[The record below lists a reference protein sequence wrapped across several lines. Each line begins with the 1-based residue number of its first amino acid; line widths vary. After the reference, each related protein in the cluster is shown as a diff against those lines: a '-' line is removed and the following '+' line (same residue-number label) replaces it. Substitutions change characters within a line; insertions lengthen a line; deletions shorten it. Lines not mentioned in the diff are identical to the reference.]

1 MRTAISGYFTLLPD
15 NICYRDITG
24 KLIPWNLA
32 SEDPDCI
39 NCHPLC
45 ADAVELLV
53 QQEPVMP
60 SPLVELWQP
69 VLYLINK
76 LHLTTQLL
84 DCLAAQLSE
93 AGDLRDC
100 LTAGWIARIIAANT
114 SSGRMTDSR

>member
-1 MRTAISGYFTLLPD
+1 
-15 NICYRDITG
+15 
-24 KLIPWNLA
+24 
-32 SEDPDCI
+32 
-39 NCHPLC
+39 
-45 ADAVELLV
+45 
-53 QQEPVMP
+53 MP